1 MMTDFTI
8 ILRSLRLRLF
18 STITTALTV
27 AVAICL
33 LLVLLSLRDASRKAF
48 DRGSGNMHL
57 LVSADSSPMGSVLNA
72 IFYANPPARA
82 LKWAACQELLK
93 AYPVDYQIPIQQG
106 DTYRSFPVVAT
117 TPGFFTQFKPDPES
131 GWELTQG
138 NVFKSEFEIVAGAA
152 AAQALKLKLGDSF
165 YITHGVSD
173 FSDRDPEEAEAAGAA
188 APKSQFPTLKM
199 AIVQLH
205 RYSKYKVVGI
215 LKRTGTSH
223 DRALFTDLN
232 STWIVHAHQN
242 RRMKDPTVTHTGVAD
257 LKDADKLITGVYV
270 RFKTPPGMS
279 ESPVLGAVYEELKRG
294 HPEITVAVPA
304 VEIDRLFSIVSNID
318 EIFIALAAVVMV
330 SSGIAIM
337 LALYNS
343 MEQRRRQI
351 AILRVMGCSQARVF
365 GLVVTEAAVIGLLG
379 AMAGVALSLIANQ
392 ISAKIIDAK
401 LGLIIQPALAAEP
414 TMWVVLAAI
423 VLAGV
428 AGIVPALMA
437 YRTPVARSLRP
448 MG

>member
-8 ILRSLRLRLF
+8 IIRSLRLRLF

-27 AVAICL
+27 AVAIAL
-33 LLVLLSLRDASRKAF
+33 MLVLLSLRDASRKAF
-48 DRGSGNMHL
+48 DRGSGNMQL

-93 AYPVDYQIPIQQG
+93 TYPIEYQIPVQQG
-106 DTYRSFPVVAT
+106 DTYRSFPIVAT
-117 TPGFFTQFKPDPES
+117 TPEFFTLFKPDPES
-131 GWELTQG
+131 GWELAQG
-138 NVFKSEFEIVAGAA
+138 TAFKSEFEIVAGAA
-152 AAQALKLKLGDSF
+152 AAQSLKLSLGDSF
-165 YITHGVSD
+165 YITHGASD
-173 FSDRDPEEAEAAGAA
+173 FSDRDPDDAQAE
-188 APKSQFPTLKM
+188 STQHQFPTLKM
-199 AIVQLH
+199 AMAQMH
-205 RYSKYKVVGI
+205 RYSKYKVAGI

-242 RRMKDPTVTHTGVAD
+242 RRMKDPSVTHTSAAD
-257 LKDADKLITGVYV
+257 LTDADKLITGVYV

-279 ESPVLGAVYEELKRG
+279 ESPVLSTVYDELKRG

-318 EIFIALAAVVMV
+318 EIFIALAAVIMV

-365 GLVVTEAAVIGLLG
+365 GLIVTEAALIGLLG
-379 AMAGVALSLIANQ
+379 AVAGVVLALIANQ
-392 ISAKIIDAK
+392 VSAKIIDSK

-414 TMWVVLAAI
+414 TLWVVLAAV